1 MTSLEADLLLVDD
14 HQQLVDAQL
23 LAAFVASLIPSVA
36 YSDSLAIGSRAFV
49 ALHSFD
55 ASSAYLDALIIPTQL
70 QPKLE

>member
-1 MTSLEADLLLVDD
+1 MTSLEADLQLVDV
-14 HQQLVDAQL
+14 LLADAQL
-23 LAAFVASLIPSVA
+23 LAAFVASLIPFVA

-55 ASSAYLDALIIPTQL
+55 ASSAYLDALVIPTQL